1 MFVQT
6 PTVSF
11 SMNKFLTKVFQK
23 LTQNFIYFIY
33 NWLNI
38 KDFEFRKLTLGEIQ
52 IAKSVFQNLI
62 NYDEVKIF
70 NIPYLPWQPK
80 DILMAPNGHLFVNKE
95 NFSKD
100 YSRHSLPTQALF
112 IHELTHILQHQ
123 RHTNVFIKGLV
134 LQSAYYLTFK
144 QYNTYKYNL
153 VEGKEFEQY
162 NIEQQGDIAKDIF
175 LKKID
180 NIILNPPKPIA

>member
-1 MFVQT
+1 MIVQT

-62 NYDEVKIF
+62 DYDEVKIF

-80 DILMAPNGHLFVNKE
+80 NILMAPNGHLFVNKE

-100 YSRHSLPTQALF
+100 YSRDSVQIQALL
-112 IHELTHILQHQ
+112 IHELTHILQYQ
-123 RHTNVFIKGLV
+123 RHTNVLMHGLI

-144 QYNTYKYNL
+144 QYNPYKYNL
-153 VEGKEFEQY
+153 VKGKVFEQY
-162 NIEQQGDIAKDIF
+162 NIEQQGDIARDIF
-175 LKKID
+175 LKKIP
-180 NIILNPPKPIA
+180 NIIIDS